1 MKTHINLIKQIVPQK
16 DRVAVAVS
24 MGVDSLAAYFFLKN
38 RGYGVFPIHFNH
50 KLREQNDVMEKKF
63 LELNISGSKIG
74 CFNGNGGTE
83 SDFRE
88 ARFDFFR
95 KVCEETGCKYVI
107 TAHHLDD
114 CVESYLLN
122 CFRGHPEYKPMSLA
136 TKFDGFS
143 VLHPFLL
150 TEKQDFID
158 YVQKYDLARYV
169 VADETNDVI
178 KGSRRNW
185 VRNVIIPEMES
196 QKLSLKKYCK
206 RLINSELEKFQV
218 EF

>member
-1 MKTHINLIKQIVPQK
+1 MIHLIKQITPQNE
-16 DRVAVAVS
+16 RIAVAVS
-24 MGVDSLAAYFFLKN
+24 MGVDSLAAYFFLQS
-38 RGYGVFPIHFNH
+38 RGYNVFSIHFNH
-50 KLREQNDVMEKKF
+50 RLREQNNVMEQKVREV
-63 LELNISGSKIG
+63 LPYTKIG
-74 CFNGNGGTE
+74 YFNGKSGTE

-122 CFRGHPEYKPMSLA
+122 CFRGHPEYKPMSLI

-185 VRNVIIPEMES
+185 IRKTIIPEMES

-206 RLINSELEKFQV
+206 RLISSELEKFQV

>member
-1 MKTHINLIKQIVPQK
+1 MINLIQQIVPRK
-16 DRVAVAVS
+16 EMIAVAVS
-24 MGVDSLAAYFFLKN
+24 MGVDSLAAYFYLQSRFYN
-38 RGYGVFPIHFNH
+38 VFPIHFNH
-50 KLREQNDVMEKKF
+50 GLRPQNNEMEEKF
-63 LELNISGSKIG
+63 NQVFPYGHKAVTRLVENTLT
-74 CFNGNGGTE
+74 TE
-83 SDFRE
+83 SDFRKM
-88 ARFDFFR
+88 RFDFF
-95 KVCEETGCKYVI
+95 KKICHEKGVKYVV

-122 CFRGHPEYKPMSLA
+122 CFRGHPEYKPMNLV
-136 TKFDGFS
+136 TNFEGFS

-158 YVQKYDLARYV
+158 YAQGRDFAKYV
-169 VADETNDVI
+169 VTDETNDVI

-185 VRNVIIPEMES
+185 IRNVIIPEMES

-206 RLINSELEKFQV
+206 RLITNELEKFQV